1 MILRPAGHG
10 GVVSPLHFGEDRRK
24 MPPWLVAAIGASI
37 ALHVAGAAWVYNQRF
52 VLPAEE
58 ALPEAID
65 ITIWQPPKPKPPV
78 ITEAPRKPQT
88 TVPVR
93 QPENVS
99 VEAETAPI
107 MATPDAKPGDG
118 KPIISTQIEPV
129 VTTGES
135 EAPTPPVIR
144 HPAWIS
150 KPTAAQMERVYPR
163 RQLEDGIGGR
173 VTLRCSVTVT
183 GAMANCSVASETPAG
198 AGFGAAAMKLTRHF
212 RISPRTEDGR
222 AVEGAVVTIPLVFSA
237 GE

>member
-10 GVVSPLHFGEDRRK
+10 GVVNPLNFGEERRK

-37 ALHVAGAAWVYNQRF
+37 ALHVAGAVWIYNQRF
-52 VLPAEE
+52 MLPVEE
-58 ALPEAID
+58 DPGGIVV
-65 ITIWQPPKPKPPV
+65 TMWQPPKPKPV
-78 ITEAPRKPQT
+78 VTEAPAKPQT
-88 TVPVR
+88 NIPVR

-99 VEAETAPI
+99 SDAETAPI
-107 MATPDAKPGDG
+107 LANPEATRGDVA
-118 KPIISTQIEPV
+118 PVLSQQVEPV
-129 VTTGES
+129 LTTGQS
-135 EAPTPPVIR
+135 ETPKPPVIR

-150 KPTAAQMERVYPR
+150 QPTGAQMERVYPR
-163 RQLEDGIGGR
+163 RALEDGIGGR

-183 GAMANCSVASETPAG
+183 GAMSNCAVASETPAG

-222 AVEGAVVTIPLVFSA
+222 AVEGAVVTIPLAFSA